1 MEQEMNNREKT
12 INELLDIYKD
22 RVMYETKLNIFIN
35 LVEKMNMFEHLDNT
49 DRATAW
55 SSMKTY
61 MQNELDK
68 SHKKLE
74 EIIGE
79 PIPLTVE
86 TFEVKVNE

>member
-1 MEQEMNNREKT
+1 MEEMFKKEKT
-12 INELLDIYKD
+12 INELLDIFRD
-22 RVMYETKLNIFIN
+22 RVIEETKLNTYVD

-55 SSMKTY
+55 ASMKTY

-68 SHKKLE
+68 AHHKLE

-79 PIPLTVE
+79 PIPLNVE
-86 TFEVKVNE
+86 TFEVKINE